1 MASSSAVSPETPR
14 LPAGDAAAVR
24 PVASTRKFGAAAS
37 SFSQVVGPFI
47 AGSRKTQ
54 VAVLVL
60 RDRAAAAVHLDSL
73 ALLPHDYRRI
83 VVPPPV
89 PSPCPADESDWPRR
103 PKTWI
108 GDQGSTMRGCGGD
121 SSGTVGV
128 SCMAGSYLS
137 QSTSHRARRRERSAS
152 FGSKPR
158 GAVACFGVCVDLCC
172 VVHLLAGPP
181 WRPNGRQGSGFDSP
195 WQGGGG
201 TTSLRAPAVAKL
213 LVHRGGPGVR

>member
-121 SSGTVGV
+121 SSGPVGV
-128 SCMAGSYLS
+128 LCMAGSYLS

-158 GAVACFGVCVDLCC
+158 GAVACFGVAAVACADAYTRWLVP
-172 VVHLLAGPP
+172 H
-181 WRPNGRQGSGFDSP
+181 WRPTGRQWSGSDSP
-195 WQGGGG
+195 WRGGGG
-201 TTSLRAPAVAKL
+201 TTSLRAPAVVK
-213 LVHRGGPGVR
+213 H